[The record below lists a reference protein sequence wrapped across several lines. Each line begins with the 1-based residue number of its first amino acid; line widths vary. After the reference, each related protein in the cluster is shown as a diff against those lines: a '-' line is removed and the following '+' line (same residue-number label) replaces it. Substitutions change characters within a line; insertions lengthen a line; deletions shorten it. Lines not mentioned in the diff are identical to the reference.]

1 MDTWTLI
8 YTEAEKLAT
17 EYSSKYS
24 DGVAETILSLAAKA
38 VNCKIIVDVAVN
50 VVGEHGKD

>member
-8 YTEAEKLAT
+8 HTEAQKLAT
-17 EYSSKYS
+17 EYSNKYG

-38 VNCKIIVDVAVN
+38 VNCKI
-50 VVGEHGKD
+50 VVGVVEEQQHGKD